1 MILVYHLVR
10 SAMCLS
16 MDFSASS
23 KTVLPCTSNFKDC
36 SRPSSFLHSKP
47 ASMKMCEIFPPDMD
61 WLLCKYEAEDATCQ
75 TELLIDGFS
84 SQGHIR
90 ESTSLCAHLRLSLGF
105 RFACSTLHAC
115 SACMDRYE
123 NFQDNDIG
131 LLSGHC
137 SAESVDWVFPG
148 LQAAGEFAAGHEPG
162 PWDPVHAPCSQ
173 RGPPQTSDELRCWDP
188 NWSAGSFHVLAST
201 SPSLPSPLK
210 PGNECSQGHSE
221 HQGPADLHAPRMP
234 ESSPLGSMHGRM
246 PRMQDRKKSK
256 SCTHRGQYICT
267 GNICMNL
274 KHARLVENFF
284 SCISRIVSHCRVCS
298 ASSVLLRV
306 TRMAASV
313 ASKFSSLW
321 RY

>member
-1 MILVYHLVR
+1 MILVHHLVR

-115 SACMDRYE
+115 SACMDIYE

-137 SAESVDWVFPG
+137 SAESV
-148 LQAAGEFAAGHEPG
+148 
-162 PWDPVHAPCSQ
+162 CS
-173 RGPPQTSDELRCWDP
+173 
-188 NWSAGSFHVLAST
+188 WSRTRAMGSGACTVLTEGSAT
-201 SPSLPSPLK
+201 DIRRTAL
-210 PGNECSQGHSE
+210 
-221 HQGPADLHAPRMP
+221 
-234 ESSPLGSMHGRM
+234 LGS
-246 PRMQDRKKSK
+246 K
-256 SCTHRGQYICT
+256 
-267 GNICMNL
+267 
-274 KHARLVENFF
+274 LV
-284 SCISRIVSHCRVCS
+284 CRVISCS
-298 ASSVLLRV
+298 CFHFS
-306 TRMAASV
+306 
-313 ASKFSSLW
+313 FSSISTEA
-321 RY
+321 R